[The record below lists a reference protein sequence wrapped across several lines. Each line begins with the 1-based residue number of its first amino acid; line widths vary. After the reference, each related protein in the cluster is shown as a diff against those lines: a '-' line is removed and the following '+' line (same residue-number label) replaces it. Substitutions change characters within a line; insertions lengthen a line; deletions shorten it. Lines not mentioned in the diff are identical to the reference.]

1 MKYLLKHEADPNAI
15 DIATRSCLLHQ
26 ACQRGCTD
34 VVQLLIDYKA
44 DVNMRVRGL
53 SSLLVQLSWGRCS
66 LAQINGY
73 GAYVQYL

>member
-44 DVNMRVRGL
+44 DVNMRVRAIPT
-53 SSLLVQLSWGRCS
+53 C
-66 LAQINGY
+66 
-73 GAYVQYL
+73 